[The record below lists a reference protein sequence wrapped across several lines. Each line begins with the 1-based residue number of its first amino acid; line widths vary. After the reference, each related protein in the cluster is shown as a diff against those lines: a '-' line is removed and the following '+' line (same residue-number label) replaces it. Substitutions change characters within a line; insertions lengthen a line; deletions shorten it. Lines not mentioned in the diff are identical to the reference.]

1 MTMNLI
7 NENADIKNFFEKKM
21 CKDVCEYMCEF
32 AKPHL
37 FEVGDEIDVNFT
49 WKDDY
54 AEEYGNECNSYQ
66 ICGIDRNKYCSE
78 VYIYEI
84 TNGVS
89 LIYEIDE
96 DDSQPKRL
104 FIEKDSCALRR
115 AARPTTQHPHPG
127 TPHIAHPTTHHSTR
141 TLHISHPVR
150 WQS

>member
-66 ICGIDRNKYCSE
+66 ISGIYRNKYCSE

-89 LIYEIDE
+89 LIYENDE

-104 FIEKDSCALRR
+104 FIEKDSY
-115 AARPTTQHPHPG
+115 G
-127 TPHIAHPTTHHSTR
+127 DEY
-141 TLHISHPVR
+141 ISFNEFER
-150 WQS
+150 DEEISYELLNYMCEAKDIDRK